1 MTGDVTAGQPRVP
14 RRTRWVVVVRLAAV
28 LLFLLGCWN
37 VWDGISALARG
48 GFVVADAD
56 RVLLLEATTWGWV
69 LLALGVVELA
79 AAPALLRGAG
89 WARVV
94 AVLVAG
100 FNGVVQL
107 AFLVAYPVGATVI
120 LVVSAL
126 VVWAVVRHGA
136 EVAG

>member
-1 MTGDVTAGQPRVP
+1 MTGDLTAGDPRAP

-28 LLFLLGCWN
+28 VLFLLGLWN

-56 RVLLLEATTWGWV
+56 RVLLLEVTKWGWV

-107 AFLVAYPVGATVI
+107 AFLAAYPVGAVLI
-120 LVVSAL
+120 LVLSAL
-126 VVWAVVRHGA
+126 IVWAVVRHGQ
-136 EVAG
+136 EVGG